1 MAATLVRRVLEETL
15 QIHTNG
21 TSEYEHVQT
30 VSESPLWWVG
40 VLLDAVATL
49 AGTGGKQLL
58 RHAAVSKNMWF
69 YPLGLVCT
77 AVIDPAFDISAYSF
91 AAQSIIAPCA
101 GMVVVWN
108 VLLAPWTL
116 GEKYTRPRL
125 VGAALIC
132 FGTVLVGLFGNH
144 TEVDRTV
151 DEYLALFARPAAV
164 AYYVLFAA
172 WTVLCA
178 VLYRRGSPFVRG
190 FSVGALGGS
199 LAGNMFTTKAVVE
212 MLKCVAFNGDDATS
226 GCTHNPFLT
235 IFPYLFIAISLTLAC
250 VSLYMLAVGL
260 RTFEAL
266 YMITVFEGFMIIS
279 GAISGNIV
287 LNEKAGQPAEILW
300 AYFAS
305 ICIILFGLGVLCRGE
320 HRNRQH
326 AHDSMLD
333 AVEMDDAGKEQ
344 FSALSSTTPSGPD
357 GRRDSS
363 DGPPGSAA
371 SSASGESNGHA
382 QHIA

>member
-1 MAATLVRRVLEETL
+1 MAAAAGALLAGDLLGVVLAGDFAARLAAGLAIANRRRGISARELAPSAGHEFAMAASALHRVLEETL
-15 QIHTNG
+15 TVHTNS
-21 TSEYEHVQT
+21 TYEHVQT

-178 VLYRRGSPFVRG
+178 VLYRRGCVRPRL
-190 FSVGALGGS
+190 LGRRARR
-199 LAGNMFTTKAVVE
+199 LAREHVHDKAVIQ

-235 IFPYLFIAISLTLAC
+235 IFPYLFRDLAHAR
-250 VSLYMLAVGL
+250 VRLAVHARG
-260 RTFEAL
+260 RAA
-266 YMITVFEGFMIIS
+266 VR
-279 GAISGNIV
+279 GA
-287 LNEKAGQPAEILW
+287 
-300 AYFAS
+300 
-305 ICIILFGLGVLCRGE
+305 C
-320 HRNRQH
+320 
-326 AHDSMLD
+326 
-333 AVEMDDAGKEQ
+333 
-344 FSALSSTTPSGPD
+344 
-357 GRRDSS
+357 
-363 DGPPGSAA
+363 
-371 SSASGESNGHA
+371 
-382 QHIA
+382 